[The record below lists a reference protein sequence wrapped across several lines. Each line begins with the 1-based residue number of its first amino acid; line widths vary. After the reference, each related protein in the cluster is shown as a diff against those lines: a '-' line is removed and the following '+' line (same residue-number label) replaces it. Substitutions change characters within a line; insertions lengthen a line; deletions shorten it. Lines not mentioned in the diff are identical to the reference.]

1 MDATH
6 DNLKIL
12 IIDDNENNLYTLE
25 CILKQ
30 VEGVTIFQAQSGQ
43 KGLELLTENEIHLVI
58 VDIQMPVMNGFEFAN
73 TLKDD
78 PRFKDIPVIFLTAYF
93 KSEEFASRG
102 YRLGAFDYLTKPI
115 DEHRLLNKVG
125 LYSQLHAQQAEL
137 KRVNTELSRTIQ
149 ALKDAN
155 MELKALKGKKS

>member
-1 MDATH
+1 MTADN
-6 DNLKIL
+6 NLKIL

-25 CILKQ
+25 CILQ
-30 VEGVTIFQAQSGQ
+30 QAEGVSVLQASSGQ
-43 KGLELLTENEIHLVI
+43 AGLEVLLSNEVHLVI

-73 TLKDD
+73 ALKDD
-78 PRFKDIPVIFLTAYF
+78 DKFKDIPVIFLTAYF

-102 YRLGAFDYLTKPI
+102 YKLGAFDYLTKPI

-125 LYSQLHAQQAEL
+125 LYSQLHKQTVEL
-137 KRVNTELSRTIQ
+137 KRVNVELSKTVQ

-155 MELKALKGKKS
+155 VELKSLKNK

>member
-1 MDATH
+1 MGETNAD
-6 DNLKIL
+6 LKIL
-12 IIDDNENNLYTLE
+12 IIDDNDNNLYTLE

-30 VEGVTIFQAQSGQ
+30 NEGVTVLQASSGQ
-43 KGLELLTENEIHLVI
+43 KGLEILANNEVHLVV

-73 TLKDD
+73 TLKEDD
-78 PRFKDIPVIFLTAYF
+78 RFKDMPVIFLTAYF

-102 YRLGAFDYLTKPI
+102 YKLGAFDYLTKPI

-125 LYSQLHAQQAEL
+125 LYSQLHKQTNEL

-155 MELKALKGKKS
+155 NELKSLKNKS

>member
-1 MDATH
+1 MEVANS
-6 DNLKIL
+6 NLKIL

-25 CILKQ
+25 CILNQ
-30 VEGVTIFQAQSGQ
+30 AEGVSVLQASSGQ
-43 KGLELLTENEIHLVI
+43 KGIEILSQNEVHLVI

-78 PRFKDIPVIFLTAYF
+78 QKLKDIPIIFLTAYF

-102 YRLGAFDYLTKPI
+102 YKLGAFDYLTKPI
-115 DEHRLLNKVG
+115 DEHRLLNKIG
-125 LYSQLHAQQAEL
+125 LYSQLHRQTAEL
-137 KRVNTELSRTIQ
+137 KRVNVELSRTVQ

-155 MELKALKGKKS
+155 TELKALKEN

>member
-1 MDATH
+1 MEVANS
-6 DNLKIL
+6 NLKIL

-25 CILKQ
+25 CILNQ
-30 VEGVTIFQAQSGQ
+30 AEGVSVLQASSGQ
-43 KGLELLTENEIHLVI
+43 KGIEILSQNEVHLVI

-78 PRFKDIPVIFLTAYF
+78 QKLKDIPIIFLTAYF

-102 YRLGAFDYLTKPI
+102 YKLGAFDYLTKPI
-115 DEHRLLNKVG
+115 DEHRLLNKIG
-125 LYSQLHAQQAEL
+125 LYSQLHRQTAEL
-137 KRVNTELSRTIQ
+137 KRVNVELSRTVQ

-155 MELKALKGKKS
+155 TELKALKEK

>member
-1 MDATH
+1 MEVANS
-6 DNLKIL
+6 NLKIL

-25 CILKQ
+25 CILNQ
-30 VEGVTIFQAQSGQ
+30 AEGVSVLQASSGQ
-43 KGLELLTENEIHLVI
+43 NGIDILSENEIHLVI

-78 PRFKDIPVIFLTAYF
+78 ERFKDIPIIFLTAYF

-102 YRLGAFDYLTKPI
+102 YKLGAFDYLTKPI
-115 DEHRLLNKVG
+115 DEHRLLNKIG
-125 LYSQLHAQQAEL
+125 LYSQLHRQTAEL
-137 KRVNTELSRTIQ
+137 KRVNVELSRTVQ

-155 MELKALKGKKS
+155 NELKSLKGK

>member
-1 MDATH
+1 MTNTAD
-6 DNLKIL
+6 DLKIL

-30 VEGVTIFQAQSGQ
+30 TKDITVLQSSSGL
-43 KGLELLTENEIHLVI
+43 KGIEILKKEQVHLVI

-78 PRFKDIPVIFLTAYF
+78 ENLKHIPIIFLTAYF
-93 KSEEFASRG
+93 KSDEFATRG
-102 YRLGAFDYLTKPI
+102 YKLGAFDYLTKPI
-115 DEHRLLNKVG
+115 DEHRLLNKVS
-125 LYSQLHAQQAEL
+125 LYSQLYKQAAEL
-137 KRVNTELSRTIQ
+137 KRVNVELSRANQ

-155 MELKALKGKKS
+155 IELKSLKK

>member
-1 MDATH
+1 MGETNSD
-6 DNLKIL
+6 LKIL
-12 IIDDNENNLYTLE
+12 IIDDNDNNLYTLE

-30 VEGVTIFQAQSGQ
+30 NEGVTVLQASSGQ
-43 KGLELLTENEIHLVI
+43 KGLEILASNEVHLVV

-73 TLKDD
+73 TLKEDD
-78 PRFKDIPVIFLTAYF
+78 RFKDIPVIFLTAYF

-102 YRLGAFDYLTKPI
+102 YKLGAFDYLTKPI

-125 LYSQLHAQQAEL
+125 LYTQLHKQTSEL
-137 KRVNTELSRTIQ
+137 KRVNTELSRTVQ

-155 MELKALKGKKS
+155 NELKSLKGKN

>member
-1 MDATH
+1 MEVANS
-6 DNLKIL
+6 NLKIL

-25 CILKQ
+25 CILNQ
-30 VEGVTIFQAQSGQ
+30 AEGVSVLQASSGQSGIEI
-43 KGLELLTENEIHLVI
+43 LSENEIHLVI

-78 PRFKDIPVIFLTAYF
+78 ERFKDIPIIFLTAYF

-102 YRLGAFDYLTKPI
+102 YKLGAFDYLTKPI
-115 DEHRLLNKVG
+115 DEHRLLNKIG
-125 LYSQLHAQQAEL
+125 LYSQLHRQTAEL
-137 KRVNTELSRTIQ
+137 KRVNVELSRTVQ

-155 MELKALKGKKS
+155 NELKSLKGK

>member
-1 MDATH
+1 MEVANS
-6 DNLKIL
+6 NLKIL

-30 VEGVTIFQAQSGQ
+30 TEGVSVLQASSGQ
-43 KGLELLTENEIHLVI
+43 KGLEVLSQNEIHLVI

-78 PRFKDIPVIFLTAYF
+78 ERFKDIPIIFLTAYF

-102 YRLGAFDYLTKPI
+102 YKLGAFDYLTKPI

-125 LYSQLHAQQAEL
+125 LYSQLHRQTTEL
-137 KRVNTELSRTIQ
+137 KRVNVELSRTVQ

-155 MELKALKGKKS
+155 NELRALKGK

>member
-1 MDATH
+1 MGETNSD
-6 DNLKIL
+6 LKIL
-12 IIDDNENNLYTLE
+12 IIDDNDNNLYTLE

-30 VEGVTIFQAQSGQ
+30 NEDVTVLQASSGQ
-43 KGLELLTENEIHLVI
+43 KGLEILASNEVHLVV

-73 TLKDD
+73 TLKEDD
-78 PRFKDIPVIFLTAYF
+78 RFKDIPVIFLTAYF

-102 YRLGAFDYLTKPI
+102 YKLGAFDYLTKPI

-125 LYSQLHAQQAEL
+125 LYSQLHKQTSEL
-137 KRVNTELSRTIQ
+137 KRVNTELSRTVQ

-155 MELKALKGKKS
+155 NELKSLKNKS

>member
-1 MDATH
+1 MNNSPDA
-6 DNLKIL
+6 LKIL

-25 CILKQ
+25 CILNQ
-30 VEGVTIFQAQSGQ
+30 AEGVSILQASSGE
-43 KGLELLTENEIHLVI
+43 KGLEILAANEVHLVI

-78 PRFKDIPVIFLTAYF
+78 ARFKDIPIIFLTAYF
-93 KSEEFASRG
+93 KSDEFATRG
-102 YRLGAFDYLTKPI
+102 YKLGAFDYLTKPI

-125 LYSQLHAQQAEL
+125 LYSQLHRQTAQL
-137 KRVNTELSRTIQ
+137 KLMNVELSKANQ

-155 MELKALKGKKS
+155 MELKSLKAK

>member
-1 MDATH
+1 MEVANSD
-6 DNLKIL
+6 LKIL

-25 CILKQ
+25 CILNQ
-30 VEGVTIFQAQSGQ
+30 SEGVSVLQASSGH
-43 KGLELLTENEIHLVI
+43 KGIEILSSSEIHLVI

-73 TLKDD
+73 TLKEDE
-78 PRFKDIPVIFLTAYF
+78 RFKDIPIIFLTAYF

-102 YRLGAFDYLTKPI
+102 YKLGAFDYLTKPI

-125 LYSQLHAQQAEL
+125 LYSQLHRQTAEL
-137 KRVNTELSRTIQ
+137 KRVNVELSRTVQ

-155 MELKALKGKKS
+155 NELKTLKDKS